1 MTQGRGDG
9 MEWVSQYL
17 VSYSPDGQMWSYV
30 TESNNAARVSDV
42 CMKTHPWVIC
52 YDNASGHWA

>member
-1 MTQGRGDG
+1 MLKVTGVLTQGRGDN

-42 CMKTHPWVIC
+42 CMKTEP
-52 YDNASGHWA
+52 